1 MSRSA
6 QDRPPQP
13 GVRLDETLPQGG
25 DALERPTLRQL
36 LAPSRLSDERFGVVH
51 LFPEAS
57 AADGASGELN
67 WPAAIELIRDVGT
80 RMRQARRF
88 AQDVVEHSQAV
99 VDGAMHR
106 LEEAERRLRLAESA
120 ARDAHIRAER
130 AELAAQMAD
139 ARARRAEEETELNRA
154 KLAEA
159 QMWLKR
165 LYSSV
170 QIEFRDLTEDRD

>member
-1 MSRSA
+1 MSRGLF
-6 QDRPPQP
+6 DRPSVP
-13 GVRLDETLPQGG
+13 GDGSLNEDGLP
-25 DALERPTLRQL
+25 RPTLRQL
-36 LAPSRLSDERFGVVH
+36 LAPTRGDGERFGIVQ
-51 LFPEAS
+51 LFPEPS
-57 AADGASGELN
+57 RPADPDAEEPN
-67 WPAAIELIRDVGT
+67 WPAAIELIRDVGS

-88 AQDVVEHSQAV
+88 AQDVVQHSQAV
-99 VDGAMHR
+99 LDGTMHR

-120 ARDAHIRAER
+120 ARDAHLRAER

-170 QIEFRDLTEDRD
+170 QIEFRDLTEDD

>member
-1 MSRSA
+1 MSRRLH
-6 QDRPPQP
+6 DRP
-13 GVRLDETLPQGG
+13 DTDG
-25 DALERPTLRQL
+25 DALSDNDGENRPTLRQL
-36 LAPSRLSDERFGVVH
+36 LAPGHGSGVVQ
-51 LFPEAS
+51 LFREPPRAEES
-57 AADGASGELN
+57 DDELN
-67 WPAAIELIRDVGT
+67 WPAAIELIRDVGS

-88 AQDVVEHSQAV
+88 AQDVVQHSQAV
-99 VDGAMHR
+99 LDGTMHR
-106 LEEAERRLRLAESA
+106 LEETERRLRLAESA
-120 ARDAHIRAER
+120 ARDAHLRAER

-170 QIEFRDLTEDRD
+170 QIEFRDLSEED

>member
-1 MSRSA
+1 MSRGLH
-6 QDRPPQP
+6 DRPLTD
-13 GVRLDETLPQGG
+13 GEALSDHDG
-25 DALERPTLRQL
+25 DIRPTLRQL
-36 LAPSRLSDERFGVVH
+36 LGPTRGSGVVQ
-51 LFPEAS
+51 LFPDPPHSNEA
-57 AADGASGELN
+57 EEEPN
-67 WPAAIELIRDVGT
+67 WPAAIELIRDVGA

-99 VDGAMHR
+99 IDGTMHR

-120 ARDAHIRAER
+120 ARDAHLRAER

-170 QIEFRDLTEDRD
+170 QIEFRDLSEEI

>member
-1 MSRSA
+1 MV
-6 QDRPPQP
+6 Q
-13 GVRLDETLPQGG
+13 
-25 DALERPTLRQL
+25 
-36 LAPSRLSDERFGVVH
+36 
-51 LFPEAS
+51 LFPEPPRAEEM
-57 AADGASGELN
+57 DDELN
-67 WPAAIELIRDVGT
+67 WPAAIELIRDVGS

-88 AQDVVEHSQAV
+88 AQDVVQHSQAV
-99 VDGAMHR
+99 LDGTMHR
-106 LEEAERRLRLAESA
+106 LEETERRLRLAESA
-120 ARDAHIRAER
+120 ARDAHLRAER

-170 QIEFRDLTEDRD
+170 QIEFRDLSEED

>member
-1 MSRSA
+1 MSRSLH
-6 QDRPPQP
+6 DR
-13 GVRLDETLPQGG
+13 LATDG
-25 DALERPTLRQL
+25 DALSDDEWETRPSLRQL
-36 LAPSRLSDERFGVVH
+36 LGPSRGTGIVQ
-51 LFPEAS
+51 LFPEPHR
-57 AADGASGELN
+57 ADEAEDEPN
-67 WPAAIELIRDVGT
+67 WPAAIELIRDVGA
-80 RMRQARRF
+80 RMRQARRY
-88 AQDVVEHSQAV
+88 AQDVVLHSQAV
-99 VDGAMHR
+99 LDGTMHR

-120 ARDAHIRAER
+120 ARDAHLRAER

-170 QIEFRDLTEDRD
+170 QIEFRDLSEEN